1 MKLAV
6 YPGSFDPVTLGH
18 LDIIVRA
25 SKIFDKLIVG
35 VPINP
40 DKHASFSVEERM
52 ELLRRATQAEG
63 LANVEIDKVDGLLA
77 DYAKRR
83 GAMVVVKGLRALS
96 DFEYEFQQAL
106 TNKKL
111 NPELETMFL
120 ATSAENMFLSS
131 SMVKQVAGF
140 GGDISPFVP
149 ACILEA
155 GSPFRGR
162 TGEEKKGMGSTMSNN
177 QATIE
182 DLIDEMYDLLDKG
195 WKMPLSAGK
204 MFVDGEEVRQ
214 ILDEIKEEIPSEVR
228 KAKAIV
234 ADRAQILD
242 EAQREAETII
252 RVAEEKAKAMVNQ
265 DEIVRQAQ
273 QKANELIAQAQQ
285 KFKEMRKASNDYV
298 DDLMRRADESLS
310 ENLAELRKTRQSI
323 KASQRNSQI

>member
-1 MKLAV
+1 
-6 YPGSFDPVTLGH
+6 
-18 LDIIVRA
+18 
-25 SKIFDKLIVG
+25 
-35 VPINP
+35 
-40 DKHASFSVEERM
+40 
-52 ELLRRATQAEG
+52 
-63 LANVEIDKVDGLLA
+63 
-77 DYAKRR
+77 
-83 GAMVVVKGLRALS
+83 
-96 DFEYEFQQAL
+96 
-106 TNKKL
+106 
-111 NPELETMFL
+111 
-120 ATSAENMFLSS
+120 
-131 SMVKQVAGF
+131 
-140 GGDISPFVP
+140 
-149 ACILEA
+149 
-155 GSPFRGR
+155 
-162 TGEEKKGMGSTMSNN
+162 MSNN

-242 EAQREAETII
+242 EAQR
-252 RVAEEKAKAMVNQ
+252 